1 MDCGVWGVGAVHLIG
16 LEGESKMTAKEELH
30 RLVDQL
36 PASEWEHAKSVP
48 EELCDDADDRPLSS
62 ETLASIERGL
72 EDIRAGRTIT
82 LEELE
87 RKYGV

>member
-1 MDCGVWGVGAVHLIG
+1 
-16 LEGESKMTAKEELH
+16 MTAREELH
-30 RLVDQL
+30 RLVEQL
-36 PASEWEHAKSVP
+36 PASECEYAKSLL
-48 EELCDDADDRPLSS
+48 EDLCDDADDGPLSA
-62 ETLASIERGL
+62 ETAASLERGL